1 MIMSCNDNLQNNPRR
16 AVCCVVIL
24 SLPVVIWQ
32 DHLFFYMKSD
42 SILAVQ
48 IMVIQNN
55 IIYIPTNVYVYVFLY
70 VYIYSYLLFSN
81 YLCIETK
88 CAYKTSFCFD
98 RISTKCRYYSGTHPK
113 YKYSAQLSLLPICY
127 LPKNRN
133 STFQVNQQ
141 QPTKVI
147 YLMPLETFKQCGWY
161 VVCV

>member
-1 MIMSCNDNLQNNPRR
+1 M
-16 AVCCVVIL
+16 
-24 SLPVVIWQ
+24 
-32 DHLFFYMKSD
+32 YM
-42 SILAVQ
+42 
-48 IMVIQNN
+48 
-55 IIYIPTNVYVYVFLY
+55 YICI
-70 VYIYSYLLFSN
+70 YIYSYLLFSN

-141 QPTKVI
+141 
-147 YLMPLETFKQCGWY
+147 
-161 VVCV
+161 

>member
-16 AVCCVVIL
+16 EVCCVVIL

-55 IIYIPTNVYVYVFLY
+55 IIYIPTIVYVYRYFY
-70 VYIYSYLLFSN
+70 MYIYSYLLFSN